1 MLQCLRCLSASLS
14 RCVCLRVT
22 VVEVSDL
29 ATDVTSSSFI
39 ASMES
44 RLAAVYS
51 HAMSLD
57 DHGQPRSRHRRARS
71 QHNATIQVNQA
82 HISYQIFSSDL
93 KSSRNYCC
101 SRRRSQVGRAMV
113 KLLSKSWW
121 IPAGATPKGPRAEV
135 GFSTAD
141 HGFSSIQGT
150 LFDFYGI

>member
-1 MLQCLRCLSASLS
+1 M
-14 RCVCLRVT
+14 CLRVT

-29 ATDVTSSSFI
+29 ATDVTLSSFI

-51 HAMSLD
+51 HAMSLA

-93 KSSRNYCC
+93 KCSRNYCC
-101 SRRRSQVGRAMV
+101 SRRGRRRSQVGRAVV
-113 KLLSKSWW
+113 KLLSKRWW

-135 GFSTAD
+135 GFPTAD
-141 HGFSSIQGT
+141 QGFSSIQGT
-150 LFDFYGI
+150 FFDFYGI